1 MRKRGRIAFTKLE
14 ALGNDFVLV
23 DGRDATFN
31 PTPREIIALADRHR
45 GIGFDQ
51 LLALRA
57 PAGADALCRV
67 DVYNSDGSTAEQCG
81 NGMRA
86 VALWLH
92 RRGEFDRT
100 TQVETAAGPVTLQWQ
115 DASSIT
121 ATLPAPD
128 FTPSA
133 CGLNGRERFP
143 AELLADDETFEVL
156 GAALGNPHLVL
167 TRDQPPDDEEV
178 QRIGASLSRHPE
190 LANGANI
197 GLAVIENEHRIGLR
211 VFERGAGPT
220 QACGSGACAAATV
233 LIRSGQLASPVEVVQ
248 PGGTLVINWDGEGK
262 PVAMTG
268 PASKVFEGVIPWAR

>member
-1 MRKRGRIAFTKLE
+1 MRKRGRMPFTKLE

-23 DGRDATFN
+23 DGRDATFD
-31 PTPREIIALADRHR
+31 PEPDEIVALADRHR

-57 PAGADALCRV
+57 PGEADSLCRV

-92 RRGEFDRT
+92 RRGEFDRV
-100 TQVETAAGPVTLQWQ
+100 TQVETAAGHVTLKWH
-115 DASSIT
+115 DADAIT
-121 ATLPAPD
+121 ATLPPPD
-128 FTPSA
+128 FTPAA
-133 CGLNGRERFP
+133 CGLTHHDQFP
-143 AELLADDETFEVL
+143 VDLRTDDETFNAH

-167 TRDQPPDDEEV
+167 TCRQPPGDEELH
-178 QRIGASLSRHPE
+178 RIGTILSRHPD

-197 GLAVIENEHRIGLR
+197 GFAFVEDRHRIKLR
-211 VFERGAGPT
+211 VYERGAGPT
-220 QACGSGACAAATV
+220 HACGSGACAAATV
-233 LIRSGQLASPVEVVQ
+233 LIRTGRVQSPVEVVQ
-248 PGGTLVINWDGEGK
+248 PGGTLVIDWSGEGE

-268 PASKVFEGVIPWAR
+268 PARKVFEGVIPWAK